1 MPERLVPS
9 NVGLEHAAQSASAR
23 ANDRADG
30 SELRQESAI
39 KVYEFTL
46 HFRLPADGFAPDR
59 WLDALFEAGCDDAV
73 VGVGRKG
80 HIALQF
86 AREASRPALAL
97 SRALRDVR
105 KAIPGAVFLSA
116 EPDLLNL
123 TEVARVF
130 GMTRQNVRKYAAYE
144 ARRVAAPFPSPV
156 VLGAE
161 SKWRLAEI
169 ADWARTQSVGRFPLE
184 IGEVAHETAKLNIKT
199 QLARLG

>member
-1 MPERLVPS
+1 MPERSVLPD
-9 NVGLEHAAQSASAR
+9 VGLEHAAKSASTCAGR
-23 ANDRADG
+23 G
-30 SELRQESAI
+30 SRDPELRQERAM

-46 HFRLPADGFAPDR
+46 HFRLPADRPAPDR

-80 HIALQF
+80 NIALQF
-86 AREASRPALAL
+86 AREASRPAVAL

-123 TEVARVF
+123 AEVARVF

-144 ARRVAAPFPSPV
+144 TRRIAAPFPSPV

-169 ADWARTQSVGRFPLE
+169 ADWARAQSVGSFPAE
-184 IGEVAHETAKLNIKT
+184 IGEIAHETARLNIKT